1 MKKRILLAGI
11 GLATLL
17 QVGAAAAAEE
27 MGTAISDL
35 GHAWAKVY
43 YLTPEKQREAQY
55 PALVAQADALAR
67 QYPAKAEP
75 MVWQAIILSS
85 YAGAKG
91 GLGALDLAEKARDI
105 AMAAVKIDEKALDA
119 GALTSLGVLYYKVP
133 GWPIGFGSDKKAKE
147 YLDRA
152 LAIAPGALDVNY
164 FYGDFMIEQGEKA
177 KAREF
182 LEKALQAPARPG
194 REDAD
199 AGRKQEIQ
207 EDLAKLNG

>member
-1 MKKRILLAGI
+1 MKRRVLLLAGA
-11 GLATLL
+11 GLAFALHV
-17 QVGAAAAAEE
+17 QGAFADD

-43 YLTPEKQREAQY
+43 YQTPEKQQEAQY
-55 PALVAQADALAR
+55 PALIAQADAVAK

-75 MVWQAIILSS
+75 MIWQAIILSS
-85 YAGAKG
+85 YAKVKG
-91 GLGALDLAEKARDI
+91 GLGALDVAEKARDT
-105 AMAAVKIDEKALDA
+105 AMAAAKIDEKALDA
-119 GALTSLGVLYYKVP
+119 GAYTSLGVLYYKVP
-133 GWPIGFGSDKKAKE
+133 GWPLGFGSDKKAKE

-152 LAIAPGALDVNY
+152 MAIAPGSVDVNY
-164 FYGDFMIEQGEKA
+164 FYGEFMIEQGDKK
-177 KAREF
+177 KARTF

-207 EDLAKLNG
+207 ADLAKLDG